1 MTTQLAGAP
10 PRRTAAAHATT
21 TLDVVAWLATIGML
35 LLYSQAWLAPVFG
48 DTVDVQEGPL
58 VRALYIPAYLV
69 GLFLVGLK
77 PGASLA
83 GLIRQPFLIA
93 ILCIAAASTF
103 WSVSP
108 DQTSRRA
115 VAVVLTTLCGIAMGA
130 RWRWPALAE
139 TFAVVFGILT
149 VGSLLVGLFLP
160 SIGRMSTTFPGSWR
174 GLWLEKNIF
183 GGEMAFALLLFAAA
197 GVLRPERRRLWFG
210 LALVAFAMIFAST
223 SKTSLVAVTLG
234 FAVFCLVLVVRR
246 GGSLAVVASWGAVVA
261 LIALTATVLLAP
273 DIFLNLLGKDATLT
287 GRTKIWAAV
296 MRQIQQ
302 RPWFGWGYGAVW
314 SEDTGWGPLAWI
326 VKQAGFTPQ
335 HAHNSWLEQWLGM
348 GLWGLGA
355 WSLYYLMTMVRAI
368 AAMVRSNGALVA
380 LPFLV
385 IYTMTSL
392 TESVAVS
399 YNDMRWVIFV
409 AFSIRLVLPDR
420 ERSTRQTQHAFRNG
434 DDLGPAGQRVVDQP
448 A

>member
-1 MTTQLAGAP
+1 MTTQLAGAQ
-10 PRRTAAAHATT
+10 PRQTAVAQPTT
-21 TLDVVAWLATIGML
+21 TLDLVAWLATIGML
-35 LLYSQAWLAPVFG
+35 LLYSQAWLVPVFG

-69 GLFLVGLK
+69 GLFLVVLK
-77 PGASLA
+77 PGATLS
-83 GLIRQPFLIA
+83 GLVRQPFLIA

-115 VAVVLTTLCGIAMGA
+115 VAVVLTTLCGVAIGA
-130 RWRWPALAE
+130 RWRWTALAE
-139 TFAVVFGILT
+139 TLATIFGLLA
-149 VGSLLVGLFLP
+149 VGSLFAGLFLP
-160 SIGRMSTTFPGSWR
+160 SIGRMENTFPGSWR

-183 GGEMAFALLLFAAA
+183 GGEMALALLSFAAA
-197 GVLRPERRRLWFG
+197 GVLRPQRRRLWFG
-210 LALVAFAMIFAST
+210 LALVALAMIVAST

-246 GGSLAVVASWGAVVA
+246 GGSLAVIASWGAVVA
-261 LIALTATVLLAP
+261 LIALAATVLLAP

-302 RPWFGWGYGAVW
+302 RPLLGYGYGAVW

-326 VKQAGFTPQ
+326 VKQAGFKPE

-348 GLWGLGA
+348 GLWGLCA
-355 WSLYYLMTMVRAI
+355 WSLYYLMTLVRAI
-368 AAMVRSNGALVA
+368 GAMVRSNGALVA

-385 IYTMTSL
+385 VYSMITL

-399 YNDMRWVIFV
+399 YNDLRWVIFV
-409 AFSIRLVLPDR
+409 AFSIRLALPDR
-420 ERSTRQTQHAFRNG
+420 EPLSP
-434 DDLGPAGQRVVDQP
+434 PAAARLP
-448 A
+448 RP

>member
-1 MTTQLAGAP
+1 VTTQLAGAP
-10 PRRTAAAHATT
+10 PRPTASANATT
-21 TLDVVAWLATIGML
+21 TVEIVAWLATIFML

-93 ILCIAAASTF
+93 ILCIAAASTV

-108 DQTSRRA
+108 DQTARRA
-115 VAVVLTTLCGIAMGA
+115 VAVVLTTICGVAMGA

-139 TFAVVFGILT
+139 TFAVIFGVLT
-149 VGSLLVGLFLP
+149 IGSLLVGLFVP
-160 SIGRMSTTFPGSWR
+160 SIGRMTNTFPGSWR

-183 GGEMAFALLLFAAA
+183 GGEMALALLSFAAA

-210 LALVAFAMIFAST
+210 LALVAFAMIIAST
-223 SKTSLVAVTLG
+223 SKTSLVAVMLG
-234 FAVFCLVLVVRR
+234 LAVFGLVLVVRR
-246 GGSLAVVASWGAVVA
+246 GGSLAVFACWGAVVT
-261 LIALTATVLLAP
+261 LIALGATVLLAP

-368 AAMVRSNGALVA
+368 AAMFRSNGALVA
-380 LPFLV
+380 LPFLIV
-385 IYTMTSL
+385 YTMTTL

-399 YNDMRWVIFV
+399 YNDMRWVMFV
-409 AFSIRLVLPDR
+409 AFSVRLAIRDRDPVSRPDGARLP
-420 ERSTRQTQHAFRNG
+420 
-434 DDLGPAGQRVVDQP
+434 QR
-448 A
+448 